1 MVVGTKDNHKPFVW
15 RLPVRLSSL
24 MRNSVHRSKPESF
37 FPETQGLSNGKNTE
51 SQKQERA
58 FSSPSV
64 NICSL
69 LWQYC
74 LAISLG
80 CRFFGVS
87 SVSRMERVQDGA
99 QLHVT
104 MRSILLLASSA
115 CHTIYWSRHVYV
127 RCGGRIECAVSA
139 SQLFRARH
147 GESFSLS
154 LP

>member
-1 MVVGTKDNHKPFVW
+1 MANNINEVGSIAWLSASGVV
-15 RLPVRLSSL
+15 
-24 MRNSVHRSKPESF
+24 
-37 FPETQGLSNGKNTE
+37 
-51 SQKQERA
+51 
-58 FSSPSV
+58 FS
-64 NICSL
+64 
-69 LWQYC
+69 
-74 LAISLG
+74 
-80 CRFFGVS
+80 VS